1 MKVIGITG
9 GVGAGKSAILNFLE
23 SHYKAKTLVADQIAH
38 DLMEPAGKCYLQ
50 IRELFPDTDVFL
62 EDGSPDREKLAAII
76 FDDKIKRRK
85 LNRIVHPAV
94 RSYIEKQILKEMQK
108 GELDLLIIEAALLV
122 EEKYGEICDE
132 LWYVYASE
140 QTRARRLM
148 DERGYSFRKIQQ
160 IFDSQLSEE
169 EFRKACR
176 VVINNDAGLPDTF
189 VQIREAVHLLAGI
202 DAAGYERERMQEE
215 KPDGIEYVF
224 GLDIGTRNVVGTV
237 GYKEEDNFIVVAQY
251 SKQHDTRSMLDGQI
265 HDIAKVGR
273 TIGEVKQNLEEQI
286 GTGLSEVCIAAA
298 GRVLKTVTTHI
309 EHEYDEETV
318 VSGEDIHNLELLG
331 IEKAQDI
338 LKDNNDT
345 KFKFYCVGYS
355 VIKYYLNEDVFSSLE
370 SHKAM
375 KIAEDMV
382 VTFLPE
388 DVVDGLYTAVA
399 IAGLQVANMTLEPI
413 AAMNVAIPEAF
424 RMLNIAL
431 VDVGAG
437 TSDISITKDG
447 SIAAYGMIPLAGDE
461 ITELIVQTYLV
472 DFKTAEKIKLDSG
485 VQDEVSYKDI
495 MSISHTIPSSEVWE
509 LIRPVVD
516 HIAEDISK
524 KIYELNGDKT
534 VSAVFIVGG
543 GGKVHEFAKTLAGLL
558 DLPEERVALRGE
570 EVLQEVVFKQGEIR
584 KDPLLVTPIG
594 ICYNYYEQK
603 NNFIVVRF
611 NGERI
616 KLFDNSKLTIVDA
629 AMQAGF
635 PNEHLFPRRGK
646 ELNFHV
652 NGKARIVRGEPG
664 ESAVIRVDGRN
675 VTMNTPLEPND
686 TIEIFPSTA
695 GVDAVC
701 TIERL
706 PEYGDAQLTF
716 YVNGKTVEC
725 QRFVEVNGEVEP
737 ACYEIQDGDI
747 IEIRNYYTVEQLAQY
762 MDVEIDMTK
771 DILVNNR
778 LEDTDA
784 LLYDNFSVDW
794 TAALQRLPELPEP
807 SSSKT
812 EIPGTSA
819 PKSGLPGASA
829 SGTKLSGSS
838 LAETELP
845 GASESGTKQPGTS
858 PTRSGFL
865 RNSGTFGNETEKS
878 SVVKYTDPE
887 NETEYLEQ
895 LLEKQENEPPTPE
908 ELRPSLPPVIEEP
921 EVAIMVT
928 ANGEKIALTGKS
940 SYIFVDIFD
949 YIDFDLKASRGRAIV
964 TLLNG
969 KPAQYGEFLKDQ
981 DKIEIYWKEL

>member
-23 SHYKAKTLVADQIAH
+23 SHYKAKTLVADKIAH
-38 DLMEPAGKCYLQ
+38 DLMGPAGECYLQ

-62 EDGSPDREKLAAII
+62 ENGELDREKMAAVI
-76 FDDKIKRRK
+76 FEDKVKRRK

-94 RSYIEKQILKEMQK
+94 KSYIEKQVLKEKQK
-108 GELDLLIIEAALLV
+108 GELDFLIIEAALLV

-202 DAAGYERERMQEE
+202 DAAGYEKAQANEE
-215 KPDGIEYVF
+215 KPDGNMEYVF

-265 HDIAKVGR
+265 HDIARVGR
-273 TIGEVKQNLEEQI
+273 TIGEVKQNLEQQI
-286 GTGLSEVCIAAA
+286 GTALSEVCIAAA

-309 EHEYDEETV
+309 EHVYDEETV

-338 LKDNNDT
+338 LKEHNDT

-375 KIAEDMV
+375 RIAEDLV

-485 VQDEVSYKDI
+485 VQDEVTYKDI

-516 HIAEDISK
+516 HIAEDIAR
-524 KIYELNGDKT
+524 KICELNGDKS

-558 DLPEERVALRGE
+558 ELPEERVALRGE
-570 EVLQEVVFKQGEIR
+570 EVLQEVVFRQGEIR

-616 KLFDNSKLTIVDA
+616 KLFDNSRLTIVDA

-635 PNEHLFPRRGK
+635 PNENLFPRRGK

-675 VTMNTPLEPND
+675 VTMNTPLEPNT

-695 GVDAVC
+695 GLDASC

-706 PEYGDAQLTF
+706 PEYPEARLTF
-716 YVNGKTVEC
+716 IVNGKTVEC
-725 QRFVEVNGEVEP
+725 QRFVEVNGEVAP

-747 IEIRNYYTVEQLAQY
+747 IEIRNYYTVGQLAQY
-762 MDVEIDMTK
+762 MDVEINMEK

-778 LEDTDA
+778 PEDMDA

-794 TAALQRLPELPEP
+794 TAVSPLLPELPETSFSRADQP
-807 SSSKT
+807 
-812 EIPGTSA
+812 IPERPNS
-819 PKSGLPGASA
+819 
-829 SGTKLSGSS
+829 
-838 LAETELP
+838 TELYRRKTT
-845 GASESGTKQPGTS
+845 ASPA
-858 PTRSGFL
+858 
-865 RNSGTFGNETEKS
+865 
-878 SVVKYTDPE
+878 VKYKEPE

-895 LLEKQENEPPTPE
+895 LLERQENEPPTLE
-908 ELRPSLPPVIEEP
+908 ELQPSRPPVIEEP
-921 EVAIMVT
+921 ELAIMVT
-928 ANGEKIALTGKS
+928 ANGEKITLTGKS

-949 YIDFDLKASRGRAIV
+949 YIDFDLKASHGRAIV